1 MKSKIK
7 KICSL
12 LFTIG
17 FIVTVAFLVKGVFL
31 LHPYLGWAFVGILC
45 MFIGYMIY
53 DINS

>member
-7 KICSL
+7 GLSSL

-17 FIVTVAFLVKGVFL
+17 FIVAVVFLVKGIFL